1 MRCLT
6 VGALPRQ
13 RRDRLLMRVPTPSEL
28 ILAHLDRTETLILLV
43 TVLDEVSQLIDSLI
57 VEAVPD
63 DAAALVHVEGSL
75 ALELLLLP
83 IQAVDGAGGVLVACR
98 RVVDRNA
105 ALRAAVA
112 LERLDSGVLIGAR
125 ARMRALVLLD

>member
-6 VGALPRQ
+6 VGALTWQ
-13 RRDRLLMRVPTPSEL
+13 RRDRLLMRVPTTSEL
-28 ILAHLDRTETLILLV
+28 ILAHLDRAETLILLV
-43 TVLDEVSQLIDSLI
+43 TVLDEVAQLIDGLI
-57 VEAVPD
+57 VEAVPN
-63 DAAALVHVEGSL
+63 DAATLVHVEGSL

-83 IQAVDGAGGVLVACR
+83 IQAVDGASGVLVARR

-112 LERLDSGVLIGAR
+112 LERLDPGVLIGAR

>member
-1 MRCLT
+1 
-6 VGALPRQ
+6 
-13 RRDRLLMRVPTPSEL
+13 MRVPTPSEL
-28 ILAHLDRTETLILLV
+28 ILAHLDRAETLILLV
-43 TVLDEVSQLIDSLI
+43 TVLDEVAQLIDSLI

-83 IQAVDGAGGVLVACR
+83 IQAVDGAGRVLVARR

-112 LERLDSGVLIGAR
+112 LERLDPSVLIGAR

>member
-1 MRCLT
+1 
-6 VGALPRQ
+6 
-13 RRDRLLMRVPTPSEL
+13 MRVPTPSEL

-43 TVLDEVSQLIDSLI
+43 TVLDEVAQLIDSLI
-57 VEAVPD
+57 VEAVSD

-112 LERLDSGVLIGAR
+112 LERLDSSVLIGAR